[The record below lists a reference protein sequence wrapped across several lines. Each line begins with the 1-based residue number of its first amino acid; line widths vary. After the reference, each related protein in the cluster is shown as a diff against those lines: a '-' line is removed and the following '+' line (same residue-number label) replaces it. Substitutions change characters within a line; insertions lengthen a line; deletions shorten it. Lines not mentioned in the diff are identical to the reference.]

1 MMKSI
6 VSVLLVC
13 VLLLVG
19 CTPPNTSQL
28 VTALNAVA
36 DASSVA
42 VVVTGSLVAV
52 GKVSPDVAAQVAN
65 YSQGVNG
72 AVTVSIAELN
82 SADTNP
88 VKISKISA
96 AFAAVAAPAFGDKSP
111 QVAAAI
117 QAVSA
122 AINIFLNQLHS
133 SGVLK
138 LAAAAPHAK
147 PMDLLKKGDKAAL
160 KKTAAK
166 CVETNAQA
174 ELLKKQQ

>member
-6 VSVLLVC
+6 VSVFLVC
-13 VLLLVG
+13 TLLLVG

-42 VVVTGSLVAV
+42 VVVTGSLASL
-52 GKVSPDVAAQVAN
+52 GKLSPDVASQVAT

-72 AVTVSIAELN
+72 AVTVSIAEL
-82 SADTNP
+82 SSLDSNP
-88 VKISKISA
+88 VKITKIST
-96 AFAAVAAPAFGDKSP
+96 AFAAVATPAFGDKSP
-111 QVAAAI
+111 QVGAAI

-133 SGVLK
+133 AGVLK
-138 LAAAAPHAK
+138 LAVAAPHAK
-147 PMDLLKKGDKAAL
+147 PMDLLKKGDKATL
-160 KKTAAK
+160 KKTQAK
-166 CVETNAQA
+166 CLETNAKA
-174 ELLKKQQ
+174 ELLKK